1 MNYEAEQ
8 YIAKRN
14 EVESVLS
21 IRFNTKHL
29 EDVLMNAYEC
39 GFSSAPTSYRLSMM
53 RAAPYAIVYQPEN
66 GWHQLINLCGQ
77 TFCDF
82 WNQDGLLVPAQNS
95 SRGFYLYNEPHFLR
109 KVGNNYY
116 LFEENAGPWVSQN
129 HALQFLDLWQR
140 LMKFFEWELM
150 EVHPPI
156 YEDRLFGGYCVPE
169 SEPSDSPEDSF

>member
-1 MNYEAEQ
+1 
-8 YIAKRN
+8 
-14 EVESVLS
+14 
-21 IRFNTKHL
+21 
-29 EDVLMNAYEC
+29 
-39 GFSSAPTSYRLSMM
+39 
-53 RAAPYAIVYQPEN
+53 
-66 GWHQLINLCGQ
+66 
-77 TFCDF
+77 
-82 WNQDGLLVPAQNS
+82 
-95 SRGFYLYNEPHFLR
+95 
-109 KVGNNYY
+109 VGNNYY